1 MSDFKADAH
10 LFCILAEN
18 LLVGDYNEAGG
29 IRLRLV
35 HGLFKHLQPV
45 YLARIFAG
53 NSRLRTVALLRYLS
67 GGKGVIGQADLLP
80 VMLRQKPCALHQ

>member
-1 MSDFKADAH
+1 MGDFKQMLTFFAS
-10 LFCILAEN
+10 LRKIFW
-18 LLVGDYNEAGG
+18 LVIIMETGG

-53 NSRLRTVALLRYLS
+53 NGRPVYSRPPALPFWRQRRYWA
-67 GGKGVIGQADLLP
+67 G
-80 VMLRQKPCALHQ
+80 